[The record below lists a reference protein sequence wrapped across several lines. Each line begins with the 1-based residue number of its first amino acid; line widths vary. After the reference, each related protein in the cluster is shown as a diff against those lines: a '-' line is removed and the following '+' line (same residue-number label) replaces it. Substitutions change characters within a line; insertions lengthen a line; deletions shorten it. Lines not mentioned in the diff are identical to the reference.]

1 MPSRFPI
8 SRLDYIINQADIFEI
23 STTIQDI
30 VEYKE
35 NCQTKLTYLKQIIG
49 RIQEHIE
56 ENQAFLAQEEKRI
69 M

>member
-35 NCQTKLTYLKQIIG
+35 NCQTKLTYLKQIIA